1 MNDFLKTMG
10 QFGMEG
16 LGYEP
21 AEMTLEEE
29 MNAEIAME
37 AELDEAYAQMD
48 FANIV
53 AGTSQAEAILTAMAE
68 REVGLESNAGRDAA
82 TIYGEFGL
90 EGFGMEAVKDVV
102 ARKAYSGIASLKAL
116 INTCISWLKQLIGI
130 TVASKKVFS
139 GLSKKA
145 KAMKKQLGKVQSK
158 VSEKLKRDMPNYTA
172 VLGKLAGTGA
182 ANNKNGDPQGL
193 YKTISSNSET
203 NNDKFINDLKDH
215 DATVVT
221 EMIRKVKEKNEKFN
235 QLNEDLKDI
244 YDKGDTNDYEGS
256 ACFGHINT
264 FLVNLEK
271 VANYYKSVDMAK
283 GYDKQI
289 KAFEKFRKEVD
300 KKDTT
305 VKAPTEVGQFL
316 NVKITNLNKN
326 STYGK
331 KILKE
336 VVRLADD
343 GLTMAKGIYASLV

>member
-158 VSEKLKRDMPNYTA
+158 VSEKLKRDMPNYST
-172 VLGKLAGTGA
+172 VLTKLAGTGVA
-182 ANNKNGDPQGL
+182 TAGTQGL
-193 YKTISSNSET
+193 YKTISSNSQT
-203 NNDKFINDLKDH
+203 NNDSFVESLKTAEAADVEKMTK
-215 DATVVT
+215 TV
-221 EMIRKVKEKNEKFN
+221 KDKNERFT

-244 YDKGDTNDYEGS
+244 YDKGDTDDYEGS

-271 VANYYKSVDMAK
+271 VSNFYKSTDMAK
-283 GYDKQI
+283 GYEKQI

-300 KKDTT
+300 KKDST

-316 NVKITNLNKN
+316 NAKITSLNKN

-336 VVRLADD
+336 IVRLADD

>member
-158 VSEKLKRDMPNYTA
+158 VSEKLKRDMPNYTE
-172 VLGKLAGTGA
+172 VLVKLAGNGTGA
-182 ANNKNGDPQGL
+182 NKGL
-193 YKTISSNSET
+193 YKAVADSAQDVDQSQWI
-203 NNDKFINDLKDH
+203 DDLKTLGAKKIDPL
-215 DATVVT
+215 T
-221 EMIRKVKEKNEKFN
+221 EAAKTESQKFS
-235 QLNEDLKDI
+235 QLNDELKDV
-244 YDKGDTNDYEGS
+244 YDKGDTSDYEGS

-264 FLVNLEK
+264 FLAKLETL
-271 VANYYKSVDMAK
+271 ATAYKSIDMAK
-283 GYDKQI
+283 GFEKQI
-289 KAFEKFRKEVD
+289 KAYEKLRKEAD
-300 KKDTT
+300 KSNTTIKD
-305 VKAPTEVGQFL
+305 PTNVSKYLNAQITFL
-316 NVKITNLNKN
+316 NKR

-331 KILKE
+331 KVIKE
-336 VVRLADD
+336 IVRVADD